1 MLLNRQSAAVS
12 VNRAAGALAVPAGGR
27 STFLGLDVYNPGSAV
42 AYLQAF
48 DVAAEDVEL
57 GTTVPVLAYALL
69 PGQVRKVRPKR
80 ALWAG
85 VLSYAVTST
94 RTGSGMP
101 SAACS
106 VSLVMDGQPS
116 EAEMSPADP
125 LSALDDDFEDGAVDP
140 TDRGWTF
147 FQESTIDTAEV
158 ADGELHMVS
167 TTGGA
172 SGAWIYNTQ
181 RGNLCHKSVTGDF
194 VVRVRSRVRN
204 AAGDGSPTGG
214 VPLEWRFGGGINI
227 TDPDDS
233 VHNSLHM
240 MFGGDP
246 NGQDRGEW
254 KTIDDAVALWDS
266 VALDPPLDYDA
277 EIARTGQVFVLSV
290 RQYDPELGPE
300 DEGYVALEDDAGFTV
315 VQTIDRSDN
324 ATPARASAVPMPNTV
339 WICLTGGYAGPQTD
353 LDIQA
358 WFGGVIVRTP

>member
-1 MLLNRQSAAVS
+1 MLANRTSAVVS
-12 VNRAAGALAVPAGGR
+12 SNRTAGALAVPVGGR
-27 STFLGLDVYNPGSAV
+27 GTWLGFDAYNPGSAV

-48 DVAAEDVEL
+48 AVEAEDVVL
-57 GTTVPVLAYALL
+57 GTTVPVLAYAL
-69 PGQVRKVRPKR
+69 PVGARRVRPQQPIGAR
-80 ALWAG
+80 

-94 RTGSGMP
+94 RTGSAVP
-101 SAACS
+101 TEACS
-106 VSLVMDGQPS
+106 VAIAMDGQPS
-116 EAEMSPADP
+116 EAETSPADP
-125 LSALDDDFEDGAVDP
+125 LSVLDDDFEGEPSDP

-172 SGAWIYNTQ
+172 AGAWIYNQ
-181 RGNLCHKSVTGDF
+181 YRGNLCYRPVTGDF

-214 VPLEWRFGGGINI
+214 VPVEWRFGGGVNI

-233 VHNSLHM
+233 EHNSLHM

-246 NGQDRGEW
+246 DGQDRGEW
-254 KTIDDAVALWDS
+254 KTIDAAVALWGS
-266 VALDPPLDYDA
+266 VALDGPLDYDA
-277 EIARTGQVFVLSV
+277 EVARTGQVFVLSV
-290 RQYDPELGPE
+290 RQYDPEIGPE
-300 DEGYVALEDDAGFTV
+300 DEGYVALEDDAGWTV

-324 ATPARASAVPMPNTV
+324 ATPARASAVPMPATV
-339 WICLTGGYAGPQTD
+339 WICLTGGYAGPQTN